1 MSNFEPRRSRVA
13 AGRSAARRVLGGIG
27 AVLIAMLAGAVD
39 AQETKPETKKVDPV
53 VVTATTVPT
62 PAEQLGVSLNVIT
75 GEEFKTYHYSTVDDA
90 FRSIPGVN
98 VTQQGGYGKLSTL
111 SIRGA
116 NANQVLILVDGV
128 RVSSP
133 TLGQTD
139 LSDISPDLI
148 DRIEVIRGGQSTLY
162 GADAIGGVVNII
174 TKKGAGPFSATVEN
188 MGGNHDTFQ
197 NRVSINGTYKIFD
210 YSLYGSH
217 FESNGQFKNDN
228 SNINAAGG
236 RVGVS
241 LPLDST
247 FSVTY
252 RYNKN
257 DTGVPVK
264 SVFPPPQ
271 PIVPIINPNAKQQTE
286 TTVLSVEAKTHPV
299 DWWESRGRF
308 GRYTNNQGFQD
319 PVDPGFDFDFPFRS
333 QVDVERL
340 EGEFLNSIIIGPWST
355 STVGIGYRN
364 ESGDNKGVF
373 HTQQNVKWF
382 LFEQQFRLFNRLFIT
397 GGTRIEDNSVF
408 GSATTGQGS
417 VLFVIKETGTRLRGS
432 AGTGFRAPTFNDL
445 FFPDFGNP
453 NLQPERSQTWDVGI
467 DQNLWQNRIRLK
479 VTYFATHFTEAITCC
494 VVLPTAPFG
503 GPVNAGKAR
512 SKGVE
517 TSAEVD
523 ILPNLVA
530 SFAYTYTDTD
540 NLTTRRP
547 LARIPRN
554 SGSAGLTWEPL
565 RGLSVFVQVYAVSR
579 QFDSYGDVYNSG
591 HTRVDAGGTYRL
603 LNQLGWLQRLE
614 LVARAQNILNES
626 YAEVRGFPALGANF
640 LVGLRAGF

>member
-1 MSNFEPRRSRVA
+1 
-13 AGRSAARRVLGGIG
+13 
-27 AVLIAMLAGAVD
+27 VLIAMLTTAAPAA
-39 AQETKPETKKVDPV
+39 AQETKQVDPV
-53 VVTATTVPT
+53 VVTATTVET
-62 PAEQLGVSLNVIT
+62 LVEQLGVALSVIP
-75 GEEFKTYHYSTVDDA
+75 GEDFKTYQYSTIDDA
-90 FRSIPGVN
+90 FRNIPGVT
-98 VTQQGGYGKLSTL
+98 VTQGGGYGKLSTL

-148 DRIEVIRGGQSTLY
+148 ERIEVIRGGQSTLY

-174 TKKGAGPFSATVEN
+174 TKKGTGPFAATLEN
-188 MGGNHDTFQ
+188 MGGNYDTLR
-197 NRVSINGTYKIFD
+197 NRLSIGGTYKIFN
-210 YSLYGSH
+210 YSLSGSH
-217 FESNGQFKNDN
+217 LESNGQFQNDGA
-228 SNINAAGG
+228 NINAVSG
-236 RVGVS
+236 RIGVS
-241 LPLDST
+241 LPFDSSLS
-247 FSVTY
+247 FVY
-252 RYNKN
+252 RYNKT

-286 TTVLSVEAKTHPV
+286 TTVMSLEGKTRPVE
-299 DWWESRGRF
+299 WWESRARIS
-308 GRYTNNQGFQD
+308 RYTSNQGFQD
-319 PVDPGFDFDFPFRS
+319 PVDPGFDFDVPFRS
-333 QVDVERL
+333 QVDIERR
-340 EGEFLNSIIIGPWST
+340 EAEWLNSFFIGPWST
-355 STVGIGYRN
+355 STVGFGYRH
-364 ESGDNKGVF
+364 EEGDNKGVF
-373 HTQQNVKWF
+373 RAARHVPWVM
-382 LFEQQFRLFNRLFIT
+382 FEQQLRFFNRLFIT
-397 GGTRIEDNSVF
+397 GGFRIEDDSVF
-408 GSATTGQGS
+408 GQATTGQGS
-417 VLFVIKETGTRLRGS
+417 VAYVIKETGTRLRGS

-453 NLQPERSQTWDVGI
+453 NLQPERSQTWDVGV
-467 DQNLWQNRIRLK
+467 DQSLWQNRVRLK
-479 VTYFATHFTEAITCC
+479 VSYFATHFTDAITCC

-517 TSAEVD
+517 SSAEVD
-523 ILPNLVA
+523 LLPNLVA

-540 NLTTRRP
+540 NLSTNRP
-547 LARIPRN
+547 LARIPRQ
-554 SGSAGLTWEPL
+554 SGSAGLTWEPIT
-565 RGLSVFVQVYAVSR
+565 RLSLFTQVYVVGS

-614 LVARAQNILNES
+614 LVARAQNILNEK

-640 LVGLRAGF
+640 LIGLRAGF

>member
-1 MSNFEPRRSRVA
+1 VRSQ
-13 AGRSAARRVLGGIG
+13 IG
-27 AVLIAMLAGAVD
+27 AVLIAMLAVASAVG
-39 AQETKPETKKVDPV
+39 AQETRPETNPETKKVDPV

-62 PAEQLGVSLNVIT
+62 PAEQLGVSLNVIA
-75 GEEFKTYHYSTVDDA
+75 GEDLKTYHYSTVDDA
-90 FRSIPGVN
+90 FRNIPGVN
-98 VTQQGGYGKLSTL
+98 VTQQGGYGKVSTL

-174 TKKGAGPFSATVEN
+174 TKKGTGPFAATLEN
-188 MGGNHDTFQ
+188 MGGNNDTFQ
-197 NRVSINGTYKIFD
+197 DRATINGTYKFVS

-217 FESNGQFKNDN
+217 LESNGQFKNDN
-228 SNINAAGG
+228 SNNNAAGG
-236 RVGVS
+236 RIGIT
-241 LPLDST
+241 LPFDSAL
-247 FSVTY
+247 SVTY

-257 DTGVPVK
+257 DAGVPVK
-264 SVFPPPQ
+264 GVFPPPQ
-271 PIVPIINPNAKQQTE
+271 PIVPIINPNARQQTE
-286 TTVLSVEAKTHPV
+286 TTVLSVEASTHPV
-299 DWWESRGRF
+299 EWWESRGRF

-319 PVDPGFDFDFPFRS
+319 PVDPGFDFDAPIRS
-333 QVDVERL
+333 QVDTERL
-340 EGEFLNSIIIGPWST
+340 EYELLNSIIIGPWST
-355 STVGIGYRN
+355 STVGFGYRY
-364 ESGDNKGVF
+364 EHGDNEGVF
-373 HTQQNVKWF
+373 QASQNVTWF
-382 LFEQQFRLFNRLFIT
+382 LFEQQFRLFGRLFIT

-408 GSATTGQGS
+408 GNATTGQGS
-417 VLFVIKETGTRLRGS
+417 VLFVIKETGTRLHGS

-453 NLQPERSQTWDVGI
+453 NLKPERSQTWDVGI

-479 VTYFATHFTEAITCC
+479 ATWFATHFTDAITCC

-517 TSAEVD
+517 ASGEID
-523 ILPNLVA
+523 LLPNLVA
-530 SFAYTYTDTD
+530 SFVYTYTDTD
-540 NLTTRRP
+540 NLSTGRP

-565 RGLSVFVQVYAVSR
+565 RGLAVFAQVYAVSN

-603 LNQLGWLQRLE
+603 LDQLGWLQRLE

-626 YAEVRGFPALGANF
+626 YAEVRGFPALGANV
-640 LVGLRAGF
+640 LIGLRAGF

>member
-1 MSNFEPRRSRVA
+1 VRHMIGVVLMVTLA
-13 AGRSAARRVLGGIG
+13 AATTAA
-27 AVLIAMLAGAVD
+27 
-39 AQETKPETKKVDPV
+39 AQEAKPEAKTVEPV

-62 PAEQLGVSLNVIT
+62 PARELGVSLDVVT
-75 GEEFKTYHYSTVDDA
+75 GEDFKTYHYSSVDDA
-90 FRSIPGVN
+90 FRNIPGVS
-98 VTQQGGYGKLSTL
+98 VTQQGSYGKLSSL

-116 NANQVLILVDGV
+116 NANQVLVLVDGV
-128 RVSSP
+128 RVTSP

-148 DRIEVIRGGQSTLY
+148 DRIEVIRGGQATLY
-162 GADAIGGVVNII
+162 GADAIGGVINII
-174 TKKGAGPFSATVEN
+174 TRKGAGGRLSGTVEN
-188 MGGNHDTFQ
+188 MGGNYDTFQ
-197 NRVSINGTYKIFD
+197 NRVAINGTYKVVD

-217 FESNGQFKNDN
+217 FESNGQFQNDN
-228 SNINAAGG
+228 SNNNAAGG
-236 RVGVS
+236 RVGLT
-241 LPLDST
+241 LPLDSAL
-247 FSVTY
+247 SVTY

-257 DTGVPVK
+257 DTGVAVK
-264 SVFPPPQ
+264 GVFPPPQ

-286 TTVLSVEAKTHPV
+286 TTVLSAEAKTHPV
-299 DWWESRGRF
+299 PWWEARFRF

-319 PVDPGFDFDFPFRS
+319 PVDPGFDFDVPIRS

-340 EGEFLNSIIIGPWST
+340 EDELLNSIIIGPWST
-355 STVGIGYRN
+355 STVGFGYRY
-364 ESGDNKGVF
+364 EHGDNHGVF
-373 HTQQNVKWF
+373 QASQNVKWF
-382 LFEQQFRLFNRLFIT
+382 LFEQQFRLFGRLFIT

-408 GSATTGQGS
+408 GTATTGQGS
-417 VLFVIKETGTRLRGS
+417 VLFVLKETGTRLRGS

-453 NLQPERSQTWDVGI
+453 DLLPERSQTWDVGF
-467 DQNLWQNRIRLK
+467 DQSLWQNRVRLK
-479 VTYFATHFTEAITCC
+479 FTYFATHFTEAITCC

-517 TSAEVD
+517 SSSEVD
-523 ILPNLVA
+523 VLPNLVV
-530 SFAYTYTDTD
+530 SLTYTYTDTD
-540 NLTTRRP
+540 NLSTGRP
-547 LARIPRN
+547 LARIPRH
-554 SGSAGLTWEPL
+554 SGSAGLTWEPR
-565 RGLSVFVQVYAVSR
+565 RGLSLFAQVYAISN

-603 LNQLGWLQRLE
+603 LPKLGWMQGLD

-640 LVGLRAGF
+640 LIGLRAGF

>member
-1 MSNFEPRRSRVA
+1 MRQA
-13 AGRSAARRVLGGIG
+13 MGI
-27 AVLIAMLAGAVD
+27 LLMAMLAVTARAD
-39 AQETKPETKKVDPV
+39 AQETKRVDPV

-62 PAEQLGVSLNVIT
+62 PAEQLGVALNVIT

-98 VTQQGGYGKLSTL
+98 VTQQGGYGKASTL

-148 DRIEVIRGGQSTLY
+148 DRIEVVRGGQSTLY

-174 TKKGAGPFSATVEN
+174 TKKGTGPFSATVEN
-188 MGGNHDTFQ
+188 MGGNNDTFQ
-197 NRVSINGTYKIFD
+197 NRVSINGTYKIVD

-217 FESNGQFKNDN
+217 VESNGQFKNDN
-228 SNINAAGG
+228 SNINAGGG
-236 RVGVS
+236 RIGIT
-241 LPLDST
+241 LPLDSAL
-247 FSVTY
+247 SVAY
-252 RYNKN
+252 RYNKS

-264 SVFPPPQ
+264 GVFPPPQ

-299 DWWESRGRF
+299 EWWESRGRF

-319 PVDPGFDFDFPFRS
+319 PADPGFDFDFPFRS

-364 ESGDNKGVF
+364 ETGDNKGVF
-373 HTQQNVKWF
+373 SAAQHTGWI
-382 LFEQQFRLFNRLFIT
+382 LFEEQLRLFSRLFIT
-397 GGTRIEDNSVF
+397 GGFRIEDNSVF
-408 GSATTGQGS
+408 GNATTGQGS

-453 NLQPERSQTWDVGI
+453 TLQPERSQTWDVGI
-467 DQNLWQNRIRLK
+467 DQSLWQNRIRLK
-479 VTYFATHFTEAITCC
+479 LTYFATHFTDAITCC

-517 TSAEVD
+517 ASAEVD

-530 SFAYTYTDTD
+530 SFVYTYTDTD
-540 NLTTRRP
+540 NLATRRP

-565 RGLSVFVQVYAVSR
+565 RGLSVFVQVYAVGN

-603 LNQLGWLQRLE
+603 LDRAGWLQRLE

>member
-1 MSNFEPRRSRVA
+1 V
-13 AGRSAARRVLGGIG
+13 G
-27 AVLIAMLAGAVD
+27 
-39 AQETKPETKKVDPV
+39 AQETKPEAKPESNPVTKKVEPV

-62 PAEQLGVSLNVIT
+62 SAEQLGVALNVIT
-75 GEEFKTYHYSTVDDA
+75 GEDFKTYHYSTVDDA
-90 FRSIPGVN
+90 FRNIPGIN
-98 VTQQGGYGKLSTL
+98 VTQQGSYGKLSTL

-148 DRIEVIRGGQSTLY
+148 ERIEVIRGGQSTLY

-174 TKKGAGPFSATVEN
+174 TKKGTGPFAATLEN
-188 MGGNHDTFQ
+188 MGGNYDTLR
-197 NRVSINGTYKIFD
+197 NRLSIGGTYKIFN
-210 YSLYGSH
+210 YSLSGSH
-217 FESNGQFKNDN
+217 LESNGQFQNDN
-228 SNINAAGG
+228 ANINAVSG
-236 RVGVS
+236 RIGVS
-241 LPLDST
+241 LPFDSSLS
-247 FSVTY
+247 FVY

-286 TTVLSVEAKTHPV
+286 TTVMSLEGKTRPVE
-299 DWWESRGRF
+299 WWESRARIS
-308 GRYTNNQGFQD
+308 RYTNNQGFQD
-319 PVDPGFDFDFPFRS
+319 PVDPGFDFDVPFRS
-333 QVDVERL
+333 QVDVVRREA
-340 EGEFLNSIIIGPWST
+340 EWLNSFFIGKWST
-355 STVGIGYRN
+355 TTLGFGYRH
-364 ESGDNKGVF
+364 EEGDNKGVF
-373 HTQQNVKWF
+373 RTARSVPSVM
-382 LFEQQFRLFNRLFIT
+382 FEQQLRFLERLFIT
-397 GGTRIEDNSVF
+397 GGFRIEDDSVF
-408 GSATTGQGS
+408 GQATTGQGS
-417 VLFVIKETGTRLRGS
+417 VAFVIKETGTRLRGS

-453 NLQPERSQTWDVGI
+453 DLLPERSQTWDAGF
-467 DQNLWQNRIRLK
+467 DQSLWQNRVRLK
-479 VTYFATHFTEAITCC
+479 FTWFATHFSNAITCC

-517 TSAEVD
+517 SSAEVD
-523 ILPNLVA
+523 ILPSLVA
-530 SFAYTYTDTD
+530 SFTYTYTDTD
-540 NLTTRRP
+540 NLQTNRP
-547 LARIPRN
+547 LARIPRQ
-554 SGSAGLTWEPL
+554 SGSAGLTWEPIP
-565 RGLSVFVQVYAVSR
+565 RLSLFTQVYVVGS

-614 LVARAQNILNES
+614 LVARAQNILNEQ

-640 LVGLRAGF
+640 LIGLRAGF

>member
-13 AGRSAARRVLGGIG
+13 AGSSAARRVLGGIG
-27 AVLIAMLAGAVD
+27 AVLIAMLAVAVD

-523 ILPNLVA
+523 LLPNLVA

>member
-1 MSNFEPRRSRVA
+1 MRQIIVVA
-13 AGRSAARRVLGGIG
+13 ALTVLG
-27 AVLIAMLAGAVD
+27 AVPSVE
-39 AQETKPETKKVDPV
+39 AQDVAPETKKVDPV

-62 PAEQLGVSLNVIT
+62 PAQQLGVSLNVIT
-75 GEEFKTYHYSTVDDA
+75 GEEFKTYHYSALDDA
-90 FRSIPGVN
+90 FRNIPGVN
-98 VTQQGGYGKLSTL
+98 VVQQGSYGKLSTL

-174 TKKGAGPFSATVEN
+174 TKKGTGPFSATTEN
-188 MGGNHDTFQ
+188 AVGNYDTFQ
-197 NRVSINGTYKIFD
+197 NRLTINGAWKIVN

-217 FESNGQFKNDN
+217 FESNGQFTNDN
-228 SNINAAGG
+228 DNNNAAGG
-236 RVGVS
+236 RIGIT
-241 LPLDST
+241 LPYDSYL
-247 FSVTY
+247 SVVY

-264 SVFPPPQ
+264 GAFPPPQ

-286 TTVLSVEAKTHPV
+286 TTVLNAEAGTHPV
-299 DWWESRGRF
+299 TWWEAKFRF

-319 PVDPGFDFDFPFRS
+319 PVDPGVDFDVPVFS
-333 QVDVERL
+333 QVDTQRL
-340 EGEFLNSIIIGPWST
+340 EYELLNSIIVAPWST
-355 STVGIGYRN
+355 STVGFGYRY
-364 ESGDNKGVF
+364 EHGDNVHVF
-373 HTQQNVKWF
+373 EASQNIKWF
-382 LFEQQFRLFNRLFIT
+382 MFEQQFRLFDRLFIT

-408 GSATTGQGS
+408 GTATTGQGS
-417 VLFVIKETGTRLRGS
+417 VLFVIKETGTRLRAS

-453 NLQPERSQTWDVGI
+453 NLLPERSQTWDAGF
-467 DQNLWQNRIRLK
+467 DQSLWQNRVRLK
-479 VTYFATHFTEAITCC
+479 FTWFATHFTNLITCC

-517 TSAEVD
+517 SSAEFD
-523 ILPNLVA
+523 LLPNLVL
-530 SFAYTYTDTD
+530 SLTYTYTDTD
-540 NLTTRRP
+540 NLSTGRP
-547 LARIPRN
+547 LPRIPRN
-554 SGSAGLTWEPL
+554 AGSAGLTWEPM
-565 RGLSVFVQVYAVSR
+565 RRLSLFTQVYAISN
-579 QFDSYGDVYNSG
+579 QFDSFGDVYNSG
-591 HTRVDAGGTYRL
+591 HTRWDAGGTYRL
-603 LNQLGWLQRLE
+603 LEKLGWVHGLD

-640 LVGLRAGF
+640 LIGLRASY